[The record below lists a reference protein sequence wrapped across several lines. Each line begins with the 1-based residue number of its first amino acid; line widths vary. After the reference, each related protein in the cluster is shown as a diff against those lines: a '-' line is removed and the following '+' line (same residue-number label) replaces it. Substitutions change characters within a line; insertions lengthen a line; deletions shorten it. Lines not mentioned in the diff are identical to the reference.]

1 MSVHRKFFREEK
13 YFRGSKFEIDGT
25 GTNEGAENKNRTAK
39 SVNILICF
47 KFFKVILIVS

>member
-1 MSVHRKFFREEK
+1 VSAGIVSGGK
-13 YFRGSKFEIDGT
+13 YLGATFKIEGT

-47 KFFKVILIVS
+47 TF